1 MADAVS
7 MRLDI
12 CQQQQQQQQQEF
24 RLGAVFLRLL
34 QLEWQQHCKLFLSS
48 RAAGSRAS
56 SSPFYILLAL
66 VLLLELW
73 GCSPPGSEAAVVED
87 F

>member
-7 MRLDI
+7 MRLDT
-12 CQQQQQQQQQEF
+12 CQQQQQQPQEF
-24 RLGAVFLRLL
+24 QLGAVFLRL
-34 QLEWQQHCKLFLSS
+34 QLELQQHCKLFLLS

-56 SSPFYILLAL
+56 SSLFYILLAL
-66 VLLLELW
+66 VVLLELW
-73 GCSPPGSEAAVVED
+73 GCPPPGSEVAVVED